1 MILYLLLRIK
11 KTLKNV
17 TKKSTIAPNMGA
29 INTNENLSAA
39 LFGKTRRAVLAL
51 LYSHVDES
59 FYLRQIVRMAGV
71 GMGAVQRELK
81 RLSDSGII
89 TKTLQGQQVYYTA
102 NPECPIYDDLKSLVM
117 KTVGIGEILKTAL
130 EPLTNLI
137 NVAFLFGSL
146 VRGDERSPSDADVL
160 VIGDVTF
167 SKVVAA
173 LGQVQETVRRE
184 INPIVYPPKE
194 FRSKLASD
202 HHFLKATL
210 NSPKFFLIGDE
221 HELAKLVE

>member
-1 MILYLLLRIK
+1 M
-11 KTLKNV
+11 KNV
-17 TKKSTIAPNMGA
+17 TEKGTIAPNMST
-29 INTNENLSAA
+29 INKKGNLSAT

-59 FYLRQIVRMAGV
+59 FYLRQIFRAAGV

-89 TKTLQGQQVYYTA
+89 IKTLQGQQVYYTA
-102 NPECPIYDDLKSLVM
+102 NPECPIYDELKSLVM
-117 KTVGIGEILKTAL
+117 KTVGIGEILKAAL
-130 EPLTNLI
+130 VPLADLI

-146 VRGDERSPSDADVL
+146 VRGDERSLSDADVL
-160 VIGDVTF
+160 VVGDVTF
-167 SKVVAA
+167 SEVVTA
-173 LGQVQETVRRE
+173 LSQVQETIRRE
-184 INPIVYPPKE
+184 INPVVYPPKE
-194 FRSKLASD
+194 FRSKLSAD
-202 HHFLKATL
+202 HHFLKTTL

>member
-1 MILYLLLRIK
+1 M
-11 KTLKNV
+11 KNV
-17 TKKSTIAPNMGA
+17 TEKGTTEPNMSTTG
-29 INTNENLSAA
+29 EKESLSAT

-59 FYLRQIVRMAGV
+59 FYLRQIVRTAGV

-89 TKTLQGQQVYYTA
+89 IKTLQGQQVYYTA
-102 NPECPIYDDLKSLVM
+102 NPECPIYDELKSLVM
-117 KTVGIGEILKTAL
+117 KTVGIGEILKAAL
-130 EPLTNLI
+130 IPLTDLI

-146 VRGDERSPSDADVL
+146 VRGDERSLSDADIL
-160 VIGDVTF
+160 VVGDVTF
-167 SKVVAA
+167 SEVVIA
-173 LGQVQETVRRE
+173 LGQVQETIRRE

-194 FRSKLASD
+194 FRSKLAAD
-202 HHFLKATL
+202 HHFLKTTL

-221 HELAKLVE
+221 HELTKLVE